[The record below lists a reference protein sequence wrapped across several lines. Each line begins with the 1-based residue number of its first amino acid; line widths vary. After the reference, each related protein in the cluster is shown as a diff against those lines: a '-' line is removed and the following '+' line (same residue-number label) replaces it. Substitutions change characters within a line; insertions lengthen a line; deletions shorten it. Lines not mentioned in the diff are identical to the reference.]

1 MASNNYIYKMSN
13 AGGMATVTR
22 YTDMLAGNT
31 TWNPWSPDGA
41 FDALATVTV
50 PSGGL
55 SSIEFAGIPN
65 TYKHLQIRGIGRDTQ
80 ASGAHSLRLQL
91 NSDTGSNYT
100 YHAVTGDGS
109 TASAGALTAQPTQ
122 YPGFLIGT
130 SGATGVFSASII
142 DILDYANTSKNTVTR
157 TLSGVDNNGSGN
169 IGLFSGMW
177 LNVAAITSITLL
189 PAASTNFSQYSQFTL
204 YGVR

>member
-1 MASNNYIYKMSN
+1 MTPILGIIASSFRSA
-13 AGGMATVTR
+13 AG
-22 YTDMLAGNT
+22 
-31 TWNPWSPDGA
+31 PDGA
-41 FDALATVTV
+41 YDSLATITV

-55 SSIEFAGIPN
+55 SSITFAGIPN

-100 YHAVTGDGS
+100 YHALTGDGS
-109 TASAGALTAQPTQ
+109 SASAGALTGQSTQ

-130 SGATGVFSASII
+130 SGTTGVFAASII
-142 DILDYANTSKNTVTR
+142 DILDYANTSKNKVTR
-157 TLSGVDNNGSGN
+157 TLSGVDNNGSGS

-189 PAASTNFSQYSQFTL
+189 PAASTNFAENSTFTL

>member
-1 MASNNYIYKMSN
+1 MPILGIMASQMS
-13 AGGMATVTR
+13 GK
-22 YTDMLAGNT
+22 L
-31 TWNPWSPDGA
+31 WQPDGA
-41 FDALATVTV
+41 YDSLATVTV
-50 PSGGL
+50 GSGGAA
-55 SSIEFAGIPN
+55 SVEFAGIPN

-100 YHAVTGDGS
+100 YHAVIGDGS

-142 DILDYANTSKNTVTR
+142 DILDYANTSKNKVTR

-189 PAASTNFSQYSQFTL
+189 PAASTNFAQHSQFSL
-204 YGVR
+204 YGVK

>member
-1 MASNNYIYKMSN
+1 MANNNQIYKFSN
-13 AGGMATVTR
+13 AGGFKSLTR
-22 YTDMLAGNT
+22 YHDMLAGNT
-31 TWNPWSPDGA
+31 TWNPWEPDGA
-41 FDALATVTV
+41 FDSLATVTV

-55 SSIEFAGIPN
+55 ASIEFAAIPN
-65 TYKHLQIRGIGRDTQ
+65 TYKHLQVRGIGRDTQ

-91 NSDTGSNYT
+91 NGDTGSNYT

-142 DILDYANTSKNTVTR
+142 DILDYANTSKNKVTR
-157 TLSGVDNNGSGN
+157 TLSGVDNNGSGS

-189 PAASTNFSQYSQFTL
+189 PAASTNFAQHSQFTL
-204 YGVR
+204 FGVK